1 MMIRQEIIDYVEREI
16 IPRYD
21 TFDAAHRRDHVLTV
35 IRQSMA
41 IAKHY
46 DVNPEM
52 VYLIAAYHDT
62 GLCKGR
68 EHHHTTSRE
77 IVLSDTMLRKWFTRE
92 EIETM
97 GDAVEDHRASSHSEP
112 RTIYGRIVAEAD
124 RVIIPESIIRRTIQY
139 TLANYP
145 TLGREEGY
153 ERMVEHLNEKYN
165 YGGYLRLWIAE
176 SENAQRLEQLR
187 KLIAQPE
194 ALRQTYDKIYD
205 ELTHSTQRNTS
216 KHSISQQNSA
226 GVKKYF
232 EKS

>member
-21 TFDAAHRRDHVLTV
+21 SFDAAHRRDHVLTV
-35 IRQSMA
+35 IKQSMEF
-41 IAKHY
+41 AKQY
-46 DVNPEM
+46 EVNPEM
-52 VYLIAAYHDT
+52 AYVIAAYHDT
-62 GLCKGR
+62 GLCEGR
-68 EHHHTTSRE
+68 ENHHQASRE
-77 IVLSDTMLRKWFTRE
+77 IILGDTMLSKWFTQE
-92 EIETM
+92 EIATM
-97 GDAVEDHRASSHSEP
+97 GDAAEDHRASAKSEP

-176 SENAQRLEQLR
+176 SENARRLEELR
-187 KLIAQPE
+187 QLIAQPE

-205 ELTHSTQRNTS
+205 ELTT
-216 KHSISQQNSA
+216 
-226 GVKKYF
+226 
-232 EKS
+232 

>member
-21 TFDAAHRRDHVLTV
+21 GFDAAHRRDHVLTV
-35 IRQSMA
+35 IKQSMEF
-41 IAKHY
+41 AKQY
-46 DVNPEM
+46 EVNPEM
-52 VYLIAAYHDT
+52 AYVIAAYHDT
-62 GLCKGR
+62 GLCEGR
-68 EHHHTTSRE
+68 ENHHRASRE
-77 IVLSDTMLRKWFTRE
+77 IILGDTMLSKWFTQE
-92 EIETM
+92 EIATM
-97 GDAVEDHRASSHSEP
+97 GDAAEDHRASAKSEP

-176 SENAQRLEQLR
+176 SENARRLEELR
-187 KLIAQPE
+187 QLIAQPE
-194 ALRQTYDKIYD
+194 ALRQIYDKIYD
-205 ELTHSTQRNTS
+205 ELTT
-216 KHSISQQNSA
+216 
-226 GVKKYF
+226 
-232 EKS
+232 